1 MKRSTLSLIFVLLA
15 CALLAQGSS
24 LARQTGT
31 QDTSC
36 SISGLVVRLGGGEPL
51 NKARVML
58 VPTEDQ
64 IRALK
69 HKESRVVF
77 TEASGKFS
85 IAGIEPGRYRLIVL
99 RSGYVTQEYGQKT
112 PNRPGAILA
121 LDSGK
126 KLDDILFRMVSAG
139 VITGRVLDESGEGVP
154 WVVIQALRP
163 IYIQGKKQLVA
174 ESDVTTN
181 DLGEYRLFGLTPG
194 RYYVS
199 ATNGGRLAAMGRG
212 SIVSNVNDTPGYAP
226 TYFPGTTD
234 SARAASVDVRGGE
247 EVPRVDFSLFP
258 TRTYTVRG
266 RVSNSVTGKPGQG
279 ATVFLSRQEDGAA
292 SFSFSR
298 DSSTRVEDPQGNF
311 ELKNVTPGTYL
322 LTALSIDEGDRQT
335 ASQTVTVAG
344 GDVEGLN
351 LIIAPGV
358 DLPGRVV
365 VVQGQVNVPLSQL
378 RVVLQ
383 PKVPELFGVHAAA
396 VKPDGTFVLPGVGE
410 GSYQVAVVGGSPDT
424 FVKSASFSGDD
435 VLEKGLDVSRSAPS
449 SLEIVV
455 NFAGARIDGLV
466 LNKDSLPV
474 AAVRVV
480 LVPDSAHRGQRR
492 LFKSATTDEFGRY
505 ALRGIAPGNYELFAW
520 EEIDENAWEDPDF
533 LGQWDGHGTPVH
545 VVDSSG
551 QMIELSL
558 IPAGTSPA
566 DR

>member
-1 MKRSTLSLIFVLLA
+1 MKRAILSVGFVLLA
-15 CALLAQGSS
+15 GVLLAQGSPPVP
-24 LARQTGT
+24 QTAAP
-31 QDTSC
+31 DTSC
-36 SISGLVVRLGGGEPL
+36 AISGLVVRLGGGEPL
-51 NKARVML
+51 LKARVML

-69 HKESRVVF
+69 RKEPHVAI
-77 TEASGKFS
+77 TDAWGKFA

-99 RSGYVTQEYGQKT
+99 RTGYVTQEYGQKT
-112 PNRPGAILA
+112 PNRPGAVLA
-121 LDSGK
+121 LDPGQR
-126 KLDDILFRMVSAG
+126 LNDILFRMVSAG
-139 VITGRVLDESGEGVP
+139 VITGRVLDEGGEGVP

-163 IYIQGKKQLVA
+163 TYIEGKKQLVT
-174 ESDVTTN
+174 EGDVSTN

-199 ATNGGRLAAMGRG
+199 ATNGGRLAAMERG
-212 SIVSNVNDTPGYAP
+212 SIVRNVSDTPGYAP

-234 SARAASVDVRGGE
+234 PARAAAVDVRGGE
-247 EVPRVDFSLFP
+247 EVPRIDFSMFP
-258 TRTYTVRG
+258 THTYTVRG
-266 RVSNSVTGKPGQG
+266 RVFNSVTGKPGQG
-279 ATVFLSRQEDGAA
+279 ATVFLSRQENGAA

-298 DSSTRVEDPQGNF
+298 DSSTRVDDPQGNF
-311 ELKNVTPGTYL
+311 ALKDVTPGTYL
-322 LTALSIDEGDRQT
+322 LTALSIDEGNRQT
-335 ASQTVTVAG
+335 TSQTVNVAG

-365 VVQGQVNVPLSQL
+365 VVQGQVNVPVSQL

-396 VKPDGTFVLPGVGE
+396 VKPDGTFVLGGVGE
-410 GSYQVAVVGGSPDT
+410 GSYQVAVFGGSPDT
-424 FVKSASFSGDD
+424 FVKSANFGGDD

-466 LNKDSLPV
+466 LNSDSLPV

-505 ALRGIAPGNYELFAW
+505 ALRGIAPGRYELFAW
-520 EEIDENAWEDPDF
+520 EEVDENAWEDPDF
-533 LGQWDGHGTPVH
+533 LGSWEGQGTPVR
-545 VVDSSG
+545 VEDGSG
-551 QMIELSL
+551 KMIELKL
-558 IPAGTSPA
+558 IPAGTSHA
-566 DR
+566 GR